1 MADNQNQDPETI
13 ERDIE
18 RTQDAIGDTV
28 EKIEEKL
35 TPSEVTRSI
44 LGEDGQDAVREALRM
59 ARDNP
64 VPTGMI
70 AVGAIGLVWLLAT
83 SDSPMV
89 KRMSDHLGRSIR
101 GPNSNADG
109 LRSRNEE
116 PAPIG
121 PPPAHGAKYDRRSG

>member
-1 MADNQNQDPETI
+1 VADNRSDDPQTI

-18 RTQDAIGDTV
+18 RTQDWIGETV

-35 TPSEVTRSI
+35 TPREVTRSV
-44 LGEDGQDAVREALRM
+44 LGDSGQEWVREGLRM

-64 VPTGMI
+64 VPVAMI
-70 AVGAIGLVWLLAT
+70 AIGAIWLFAT
-83 SDSPMV
+83 SDSPLV
-89 KRMSDHLGRSIR
+89 KRMSDRLSRAVHGDS
-101 GPNSNADG
+101 ADG

-121 PPPAHGAKYDRRSG
+121 PPPTRGESYDRRRETA